1 MTNTPNSIRPF
12 RIDIPEHEVDDLRRR
27 LTEARWPRDLDGTG
41 WDRGIPVSYLRP
53 LAEYWRDG
61 FDWRAQEA
69 QLNELPHFVTEV
81 DGQQI
86 HFVHVRST
94 VPGARPL
101 LLLHGW
107 PSSFVEFLDVIGPLT
122 DPLSHGGREE
132 DAMDVV
138 VPSLPGFGLSPL
150 ADAGWGDL
158 FRVAGAMAEL
168 MQRLG
173 YERFLAQGT
182 DVGSGIVGMLPMV
195 APGRIIATHV
205 NGPSPFPLGPA
216 VATGDLPAEER
227 ERAARFNTFR
237 EDGAGYLHIQAT
249 RPQTISYGLTDS
261 PVAQLAWIAEK
272 FKEWSDPAA
281 ALPEDAVN
289 IDRLLTTVSLYW
301 FTQSGWSSAHALYE
315 GMQVYRQFA
324 SAAGGSGDSGSGGS
338 GSGGWD
344 GGSDAGASDGD
355 TGGWDGGAGAWEA
368 PPAPPAAA
376 SIFAAD
382 LSVRS
387 VVDPASAFVSWT
399 EHDSGGHFPAME
411 TPEILVADV
420 RRFFDGHR

>member
-1 MTNTPNSIRPF
+1 MTNNTSSIRPF
-12 RIDIPEHEVDDLRRR
+12 RIDVSDQDLADLHQRIT
-27 LTEARWPRDLDGTG
+27 LARWPRDLDGTG

-53 LAEYWRDG
+53 LTEYWRDR
-61 FDWRAQEA
+61 FDWREQEA
-69 QLNELPHFVTEV
+69 RLNELPQYVTEV

-86 HFVHVRST
+86 HFVHVRSE
-94 VPGARPL
+94 VSGARPL

-122 DPLSHGGREE
+122 DPVAHGGREE
-132 DAMDVV
+132 DAVHVV
-138 VPSLPGFGLSPL
+138 IPSLPGYGFSPL

-158 FRVAGAMAEL
+158 FRIAGAMAEV
-168 MQRLG
+168 MGRLG

-216 VATGDLPAEER
+216 LPVDSLPEGEQ

-237 EDGAGYLHIQAT
+237 DDGAGYLHIQAT
-249 RPQTISYGLTDS
+249 RPQTVSYGLNDS
-261 PVAQLAWIAEK
+261 PVAQLAWIVEK
-272 FKEWSDPAA
+272 FREWTDPATD
-281 ALPEDAVN
+281 LPEDAVD
-289 IDRLLTTVSLYW
+289 IDRLLTTVSIYW

-324 SAAGGSGDSGSGGS
+324 AMAGGAEGADD
-338 GSGGWD
+338 GGWAD
-344 GGSDAGASDGD
+344 AGADADADADADAGAS
-355 TGGWDGGAGAWEA
+355 GGWEA

-387 VVDPASAFVSWT
+387 VVDPASAFESWT
-399 EHDSGGHFPAME
+399 EHESGGHFPAME
-411 TPEILVADV
+411 VPEILVADI
-420 RRFFDGHR
+420 RRFFDGRR